1 MPPLRSEKKPKPAQH
16 PPIPVKAGR
25 RITMNDI
32 AHRAG
37 VSLGTVSH
45 VINGNVPVRDEV
57 RARVQKEIDELGYQ
71 PNHLSRALRTNRTNL
86 IGMDIPDITNPF
98 FPSVVRG
105 VEDVAFGSSYRL
117 LLCNADNDPA
127 KELAYLNDLRSFMPA
142 GIILIPSNDHKIVHT
157 DDYPMVCID
166 RRPLDW
172 KGDSVTTENA
182 KGGYSAG
189 KHLAQLGH
197 KTVGIIRGP
206 KNVATAGERVRGFL
220 KALHEHNIKVP
231 PEYIQEGIFN
241 QESGH
246 TCAMRLLRL
255 IPRPTAIFAASDLM
269 AVGVLFAIKACKL
282 RCPDDLS
289 LVGFDGLTFTELMEP
304 ALTSV
309 VQPSYQLGH
318 AAAQL
323 LLERI
328 KGHNKGPQH
337 IVLKTELRIRDS
349 VRSPPSGK

>member
-1 MPPLRSEKKPKPAQH
+1 MASKKKTKTAEQPLSRE
-16 PPIPVKAGR
+16 KAGR
-25 RITMNDI
+25 RITMHDI
-32 AHRAG
+32 ADRAG

-45 VINGNVPVRDEV
+45 VINGKVPVRDEV
-57 RARVQKEIDELGYQ
+57 RARVQKEIDDLGYQ
-71 PNHLSRALRTNRTNL
+71 PNYLSRALRTNRTNL
-86 IGMDIPDITNPF
+86 IGMVIPDITNPF

-142 GIILIPSNDHKIVHT
+142 GIILIPSNDHMIAHSGE
-157 DDYPMVCID
+157 YPIVCID

-172 KGDSVTTENA
+172 DGDSVTAENA

-189 KHLAQLGH
+189 KHLAQLRH
-197 KTVGIIRGP
+197 KTIGIIRGP

-220 KALHEHNIKVP
+220 EALKEHSIRVP
-231 PEYIQEGIFN
+231 PEYIQEGVFN

-246 TCAMRLLRL
+246 ICAMRLLHL

-269 AVGVLFAIKACKL
+269 AVGVLSAIKACKL

-289 LVGFDGLTFTELMEP
+289 LIGFDGLAFTEFMEP
-304 ALTSV
+304 ALTTV

-328 KGHNKGPQH
+328 AGHAKGPQH

-349 VRSPPSGK
+349 VRAAPASE